1 MFGNLG
7 EMSKLLGDLSG
18 LEENTKKLQA
28 ELESKT
34 FNVKSG
40 GGMVE
45 VSINGKGEVIDI
57 NIDDSLML
65 DKSSLQIM
73 LIGAIND
80 AYKMVEQNRQ
90 SSAMG
95 MLGGMGGMNPFGD
108 K

>member
-7 EMSKLLGDLSG
+7 DMSKM
-18 LEENTKKLQA
+18 LEGMQESAKKLQI

-34 FNVKSG
+34 FTIKSG

-45 VSINGKGEVIDI
+45 LAINGKGEVTDI
-57 NIDDSLML
+57 NIDNSLL
-65 DKSSLQIM
+65 EDKDSLQIL

-80 AYKMVEQNRQ
+80 ANKMVEDNRQ
-90 SSAMG
+90 NSALG
-95 MLGGMGGMNPFGD
+95 MLGGINPFGS

>member
-1 MFGNLG
+1 VFGNLG
-7 EMSKLLGDLSG
+7 DMGKM
-18 LEENTKKLQA
+18 LEGMQENAQKLQA

-45 VSINGKGEVIDI
+45 VSVNGKGEVIDI
-57 NIDDSLML
+57 SIDDELLS
-65 DKSSLQIM
+65 DKDSLQIL
-73 LIGAIND
+73 LIGAMND
-80 AYKMVEQNRQ
+80 ANKMVQQNQQ

-95 MLGGMGGMNPFGD
+95 MLGGMNPFGN